1 MGICVLVVDDSMV
14 ARLAIKGI
22 LKDTAAVISEAASG
36 EAALELVD
44 GGLKPDIVFL
54 DLTMPGMGGIEA
66 LRALRQRNPAIK
78 VAIVT
83 ADIQVKTVAEVMNSG
98 AFDVIRKPADR
109 ASILGAMARAT
120 GGEGLS

>member
-1 MGICVLVVDDSMV
+1 MV